1 MNSRLTLNLVLLISV
16 SILAGVA
23 FFEPGKTRTESHPIA
38 VIDEKALTQ
47 ISLKNRDSMRFEKLN
62 GHWSLTTPF
71 KAPAN
76 EIRIRQLMDIAKSNS
91 EANYPADP
99 NNRIPFEL
107 DKPKAVLT
115 LGATVFSFGG
125 TDPINMRRYVE
136 VGDTLHLVND
146 NFFHHLTAQATDY
159 VDKKLL
165 PEAAKIREIQIP
177 GLKATLGSDGK
188 WSREPPSVDAESG
201 RGISDLLAIWSSARA
216 IEVKRE
222 DKPTAGDT
230 IRIGLSEGPAIEF
243 VIVQRQPDLILAR
256 RDLGLRYAVT
266 AETASQLLNQP
277 KPADKSEAQGEADEL
292 EPESEETEE

>member
-62 GHWSLTTPF
+62 GHWSLTAPF

-188 WSREPPSVDAESG
+188 WSREPASVDAESG

-266 AETASQLLNQP
+266 AETTSQLLNQP